1 MRLFNAATEL
11 RREWL
16 DLLVDDVVDDDDLL
30 PLLLV
35 VDAGGGDG
43 GGGWRDAFLLFFVF
57 LDADGVFLGLLFDL
71 IALLG
76 WLP

>member
-16 DLLVDDVVDDDDLL
+16 DLLVDDVVVDDDLL

-43 GGGWRDAFLLFFVF
+43 GGWRDVFLLFFVF
-57 LDADGVFLGLLFDL
+57 LGADGVFLELLLDL
-71 IALLG
+71 VALLG